1 MNISNIQGKKVNCP
15 DIEKWDGGYVSRKLL
30 EKALDLFISLEP
42 VNQSSPT
49 ADEEY
54 KANHEVNKNLIEI
67 SKKIL
72 VNYGKQIRPETLE
85 NMQDVYYSI
94 TNSKKYVK
102 NPVNCSVVRSALNRA
117 WDGIS
122 EWRK

>member
-54 KANHEVNKNLIEI
+54 KSNCKVNSDLIARAD
-67 SKKIL
+67 KII
-72 VNYGKQIRPETLE
+72 VNYGMQIYPETLE
-85 NMQDVYYSI
+85 NMQDIYYSI
-94 TNSKKYVK
+94 TNTPKYRN
-102 NPVNCSVVRSALNRA
+102 NPSNCSLVCSVLNSA

-122 EWRK
+122 GWQK